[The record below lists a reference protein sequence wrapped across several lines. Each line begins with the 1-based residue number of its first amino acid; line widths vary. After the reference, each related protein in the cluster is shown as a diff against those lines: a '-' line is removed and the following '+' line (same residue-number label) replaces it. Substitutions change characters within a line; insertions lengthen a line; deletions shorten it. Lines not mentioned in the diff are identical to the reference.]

1 MTGERAL
8 IAMRRSGRNP
18 DGVWVTD
25 SDDVYSR
32 VTSREWPIHRF
43 EKRGQP
49 GHQAA
54 QIRIEANDIPEALD
68 LRCVVGLT
76 CHVATDRGATRFNR
90 IFDAL
95 IAAGAAVVVG
105 VHDDQVRMHPQP
117 GALHG

>member
-8 IAMRRSGRNP
+8 IAMRRRGRNP
-18 DGVWVTD
+18 AGVWVTD
-25 SDDVYSR
+25 SDDAYAR
-32 VTSREWPIHRF
+32 ITAREWPGNS
-43 EKRGQP
+43 ELKS

-54 QIRIEANDIPEALD
+54 HLRFDANDIPEALD

-76 CHVATDRGATRFNR
+76 CHVATDRGTTRFNR
-90 IFDAL
+90 IFEAL